1 MFLEIDGRTDVSSRY
16 EAGDSQIFG
25 QTRGAKKQCR
35 GSDTCLDWQKGHKIN
50 EDVEFIDATVDGL
63 QILLD
68 HKTKED
74 QLESEFINTK
84 IYT

>member
-1 MFLEIDGRTDVSSRY
+1 MVTE
-16 EAGDSQIFG
+16 
-25 QTRGAKKQCR
+25 
-35 GSDTCLDWQKGHKIN
+35 IN

-74 QLESEFINTK
+74 QLEIEFIYIK

>member
-1 MFLEIDGRTDVSSRY
+1 MKQEIARFWGRLKELRNSSW
-16 EAGDSQIFG
+16 EVI
-25 QTRGAKKQCR
+25 
-35 GSDTCLDWQKGHKIN
+35 LDWIDKTVTKIN
-50 EDVEFIDATVDGL
+50 EDVEVIDAAVDVL
-63 QILLD
+63 QIVLD

>member
-1 MFLEIDGRTDVSSRY
+1 MVTE
-16 EAGDSQIFG
+16 
-25 QTRGAKKQCR
+25 
-35 GSDTCLDWQKGHKIN
+35 IN

-68 HKTKED
+68 HKTKDD
-74 QLESEFINTK
+74 QLETEFIYTK